1 MKKITAYKV
10 KVSSGDPR
18 GKFFKVDDEHCDCID
33 RTIFIFTDNPEDIYR
48 AIGKDTIISV
58 EKIGVGYSLSNVGSE
73 K

>member
-1 MKKITAYKV
+1 MRKTSVYKV
-10 KVSSGDPR
+10 TVKTMNSG
-18 GKFFKVDDEHCDCID
+18 GKTFEIDGEYYDCESGE
-33 RTIFIFTDNPEDIYR
+33 IFVLTDNPEDIYR

>member
-10 KVSSGDPR
+10 TVKSNDYRGTFFEVNGEYYDCESG
-18 GKFFKVDDEHCDCID
+18 E
-33 RTIFIFTDNPEDIYR
+33 IFILTDNPEDIYR
-48 AIGKDTIISV
+48 AIGKDIIISV